1 MRRKSRSLL
10 KKYLKGRVKTLRD
23 RPKLIKSILD
33 SIVDTFGN
41 HVTIIVF
48 GGRGC
53 AEKLYSS
60 EPRDLDLL
68 VITDLDEHS
77 LTEKIIKIKPRTLPL
92 DLIVVNVKSFNRRD
106 PLTEKMLSKSIVVYD
121 GLKIFGGS

>member
-10 KKYLKGRVKTLRD
+10 KKYLKGRVKALRE

-33 SIVDTFGN
+33 SIVDTFGD
-41 HVTIIVF
+41 HVTVIVI

-77 LTEKIIKIKPRTLPL
+77 LTEKIIEIKPRTLPL
-92 DLIVVNVKSFNRRD
+92 NLIVVNVKSFNRRD
-106 PLTEKMLSKSIVVYD
+106 PLTEKMLSQSIVIHD